1 MGQKDFSVYM
11 SGVGGQGLVLLSNV
25 MGSACA
31 GAGIRALTG
40 DQHGLSQR
48 SGSINVHMRIG
59 EEIRSPLIPIGG
71 ADALLAL
78 DALEALRYIEYLS
91 PGGVVL
97 MNSRLQH
104 PIIET
109 GAHMKDKV
117 GKYMSAEDVRSRL
130 AQVTDKIAMVDA
142 LGTAKKAG
150 NPLTE
155 NMVMLGAIAALE
167 AFPVPIDA
175 LRQSIAEN
183 VPKKAVDVNL
193 KAFDLGT
200 QEAYDLLC
208 NMVKCRK

>member
-155 NMVMLGAIAALE
+155 NMVMLGAITALE

-193 KAFDLGT
+193 KAFDLGR